1 MNRMLVVVFENES
14 KANEGV
20 KVLEDLDLH
29 GSVTVYSHAVVVKR
43 PDGSIAVGQ
52 CDDRGPSGLML
63 GIAVGGFLGALGG
76 PAGLAIGG
84 SLGFLAGAATD
95 FRNARVGDDF
105 VDDVAKA
112 LSPNKAAVVAEI
124 EEGSTDGVDIRME
137 AIGGTVF
144 RRALSEV
151 KHTIHDEHI
160 AAIKADLAQMKA
172 EHAQTQ
178 AVRKIKLEEK
188 VNRLESRLQAQLRKA
203 KERRE
208 LAERVAWA
216 KAEILRA
223 KAKAAKAR
231 AEEIHVKL

>member
-1 MNRMLVVVFENES
+1 MDRMLVVVFENES
-14 KANEGV
+14 KTNEGV
-20 KVLEDLDLH
+20 KVLEELDLH
-29 GSVTVYSHAVVVKR
+29 GSITVYSHAVVVKK
-43 PDGSIAVGQ
+43 PDGSITVGQ

-76 PAGLAIGG
+76 PVGLAIGG
-84 SLGFLAGAATD
+84 SLGFLVGAAAD
-95 FRNARVGDDF
+95 LNNARVGEDF
-105 VDDVAKA
+105 IDDVSKS

-124 EEGSTDGVDIRME
+124 EEGSTDGVDTRME

-151 KHTIHDEHI
+151 RHSIHDEHI

-178 AVRKIKLEEK
+178 AVRKIKLEEEI
-188 VNRLESRLQAQLRKA
+188 NQLESRLQAQLRKA
-203 KERRE
+203 KEKRE
-208 LAERVAWA
+208 VAERVAWA

-223 KAKAAKAR
+223 KAAAAKAR
-231 AEEIHVKL
+231 AEELHVKL